1 MIYAYFESIPVPE
14 YNGKQNANNLIQTN
28 IKNISLAVTAI
39 KKYLL
44 ITSLVRLLSHTQA
57 KMQFTILLII

>member
-39 KKYLL
+39 KKYMLR
-44 ITSLVRLLSHTQA
+44 TSLVRLLSHT
-57 KMQFTILLII
+57 

>member
-14 YNGKQNANNLIQTN
+14 YNEKQNANNLIQTN

-44 ITSLVRLLSHTQA
+44 ITSLVRLLSHT
-57 KMQFTILLII
+57 